1 MPKSAQDLIN
11 QYREVLNPNK
21 NQVEYR
27 RLPDSKKVN
36 ENLPDQLTRLSQSL
50 VVALQNVNIPGDFRA
65 RLADQQQA
73 LETLTSQIVSDQPD
87 MNEIENA
94 LNTLGGLGDLL
105 AESHGPDGRTVY
117 DDVVSTNQSM
127 GLGQDR
133 LDDNLN
139 VLSTNLHL
147 GIDTQRLH
155 DHQPMVHEV
164 WENEAISTGWSLRK
178 FYNYHKLR
186 DRYIDSFEQVC
197 KNTTF
202 ILLPISEQ
210 TENIE
215 KTLSLV
221 DGIVITG
228 GADLDGKFFNQET
241 HPTCDDLEPDRRTL
255 FNLEV
260 VNYAIKH
267 NKGVFGICNGMQIIN
282 VARGGDLIQD
292 IPSIIDSKVS
302 HNGIIATKIAHN
314 LNIVKRDSFIYKTL
328 KKDIID
334 VNSRH
339 HQAVGKIGEG
349 LSITSIAE
357 DGIIESI
364 ECDKCVKPIIGV
376 QWHPEFLNT
385 EDDKKIIKAFCD
397 SI

>member
-1 MPKSAQDLIN
+1 MCLFCLFVWFVYLIL
-11 QYREVLNPNK
+11 YL
-21 NQVEYR
+21 
-27 RLPDSKKVN
+27 KK
-36 ENLPDQLTRLSQSL
+36 T
-50 VVALQNVNIPGDFRA
+50 I
-65 RLADQQQA
+65 
-73 LETLTSQIVSDQPD
+73 
-87 MNEIENA
+87 
-94 LNTLGGLGDLL
+94 
-105 AESHGPDGRTVY
+105 
-117 DDVVSTNQSM
+117 
-127 GLGQDR
+127 
-133 LDDNLN
+133 
-139 VLSTNLHL
+139 
-147 GIDTQRLH
+147 
-155 DHQPMVHEV
+155 
-164 WENEAISTGWSLRK
+164 
-178 FYNYHKLR
+178 NYHKLR